1 MNLYYSKNSLDKKNN
16 GGQNND
22 PRVRIIL
29 TTILVVVSL
38 IIIKLFFLMIWQG
51 GFYKALAAGSHEI
64 FAQLYPKR
72 GSVYIQDTRT
82 EEKYPLAI
90 NRDFFLLFADTR
102 FIKNQEEIN
111 NIIEKLSEIF
121 GYEQEKKDGIFLQLS
136 KDNDPYEPIEKKV
149 DEKTKDKIEELNLP
163 GISFIRSS
171 HRFYPEG
178 SLASSIIGF
187 LGQDSGGNNVGNYGI
202 EGYWDKELAG
212 SGGFYEGL
220 KGAVGNKIAFGDA
233 KFELA
238 QDGTDITLTIDRT
251 IQFQTCKILQEAM
264 LEYGAE
270 SATAIVMD
278 PMTGAIRAMCSLP
291 DFDPN
296 NYGSVDSV
304 RVFNNS
310 AIFTPY
316 EPGSVFKPIVM
327 AAALN
332 ESVVTPQ
339 TYFFDTGIKEGICD
353 TPIKNANEAKYDDTN
368 MIGVLEN
375 SINTGMVFVVERLG
389 KENLKNYVETFGFG
403 AKSGLE
409 LDTEV
414 GGTLDSL
421 YRNDSNK
428 IDCYSATASF
438 GQGLTATPLQMTTA
452 FSALANGGLLL
463 KPYIVDEIDYSDG
476 RIQKTKVKEIRKVIS
491 GSSSS
496 LISGM
501 LVNVVDNGQAKKAQV
516 HGFYVAGKTGTA
528 QISGFGGYSQ
538 ETNHSFVGYAPVDN
552 PKFVL
557 FVKFEKPQRSFS
569 STTAAPTFSKI
580 AKFILEYYGVP
591 PSR

>member
-1 MNLYYSKNSLDKKNN
+1 MNLYYSKNSLDKKN
-16 GGQNND
+16 GGHSND

-29 TTILVVVSL
+29 TTILLIIFL

-72 GSVYIQDTRT
+72 GNVFIQDTRT

-102 FIKNQEEIN
+102 LIETQEEIN

-121 GYEQEKKDGIFLQLS
+121 SYEQEKKDEIFLQLN

-149 DEKTKDKIEELNLP
+149 DEKTKDIIDKLDLL

-178 SLASSIIGF
+178 SLGSSIIGF

-202 EGYWDKELAG
+202 EGYWDKELSG

-233 KFELA
+233 KFEPA
-238 QDGTDITLTIDRT
+238 QDGVDITLTIDRT
-251 IQFQTCKILQEAM
+251 IQFQTCKILQEDM

-278 PMTGAIRAMCSLP
+278 PKTGAIRAMCSLP

-296 NYGSVDSV
+296 SYGSVESIRD
-304 RVFNNS
+304 FNNS

-327 AAALN
+327 SAALN
-332 ESVVTPQ
+332 EMAVTPQ
-339 TYFFDTGIKEGICD
+339 TYFFDTGIKEGLCD
-353 TPIKNANEAKYDDTN
+353 TPIQNANKAKYDDTN

-375 SINTGMVFVVERLG
+375 SINTGMVFVVESLG
-389 KENLKNYVETFGFG
+389 KENLKNYVEAFGFG

-414 GGTLDSL
+414 GGTLESL

-438 GQGLTATPLQMTTA
+438 GQGLTATPLQMATA
-452 FSALANGGLLL
+452 FSALANGGSLL

-516 HGFYVAGKTGTA
+516 PGFYVAGKTGTA
-528 QISGFGGYSQ
+528 QISGLGGYSE
-538 ETNHSFVGYAPVDN
+538 ETNHSFIGYAPVDD

-557 FVKFEKPQRSFS
+557 LVKFEKPQRSFS